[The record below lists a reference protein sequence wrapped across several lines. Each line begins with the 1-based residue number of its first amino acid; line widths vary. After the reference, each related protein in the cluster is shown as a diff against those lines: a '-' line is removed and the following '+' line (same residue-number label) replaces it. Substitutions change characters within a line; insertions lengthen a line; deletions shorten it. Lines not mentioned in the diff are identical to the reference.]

1 MTTPYRKV
9 LLLVNPVGG
18 KGKGM
23 AIAKHTIIPILEA
36 AGCKVD
42 MRETRYRNHAEEICK
57 EADLSRV
64 E

>member
-1 MTTPYRKV
+1 V

-23 AIAKHTIIPILEA
+23 AIAKQTIIPILEA

-57 EADLSRV
+57 DVDLSKV